1 MHTHTTNTHTHTHT
15 HNNNFVFGASTVVLL
30 FSVFG
35 HTPASFLQT
44 EEGEYYRDFFQVVCQ
59 DFLFSGAQPY
69 GALPA
74 AAHVCMAC
82 TSLTAIRAVVVSSER
97 RVCCFS
103 PFCLTVWLTL
113 LPPLG
118 LPCSPLSLPC
128 SPLLS
133 PCSPLLSL
141 ALSLLSP
148 CSLVPLPQN
157 RSCRRCWRQSATT
170 RCSFGKKL
178 ALKSLLRPA
187 AVAHFRAS
195 PPLSCL
201 LHPSSQAAHNPLS
214 FSSQS
219 HPPSS
224 SFPSPSTIPPT
235 KTKQCLD
242 PLHPAAAPT
251 PCTGAR
257 R

>member
-133 PCSPLLSL
+133 PCSLL
-141 ALSLLSP
+141 ALSFLCRRIALVVAAGDNQQRRAALLGKNWRSKVCCVLQLLLISGPLLLSRACCTHP
-148 CSLVPLPQN
+148 LKQPTTHSPFPPKAILPRPPFPLPQ
-157 RSCRRCWRQSATT
+157 QSPQQKQNNASTLCT
-170 RCSFGKKL
+170 LQQPPPRVRAREGDAQSPRKCS
-178 ALKSLLRPA
+178 
-187 AVAHFRAS
+187 
-195 PPLSCL
+195 
-201 LHPSSQAAHNPLS
+201 
-214 FSSQS
+214 
-219 HPPSS
+219 
-224 SFPSPSTIPPT
+224 
-235 KTKQCLD
+235 
-242 PLHPAAAPT
+242 
-251 PCTGAR
+251 
-257 R
+257 